1 MKNSFIKAWSIG
13 ASILIA
19 VFTIWFVLLQA
30 KVFSQSVVFL
40 LWISPMIAAFVS
52 AYLSPS
58 HKILLG
64 TSMAVPSAL
73 LAVALNSA
81 DQFLGSAVDFPGLKG
96 GFILFILVLISA
108 ALISVPG
115 SVAAY
120 ALTKKD
126 RQITS

>member
-1 MKNSFIKAWSIG
+1 MKHSLFKAWLIG
-13 ASILIA
+13 AGILA
-19 VFTIWFVLLQA
+19 VIFAIWFVLLQA
-30 KVFSQSVVFL
+30 NVFSQSFVIV

-52 AYLSPS
+52 ANLSPS

-64 TSMAVPSAL
+64 TSMAIPSAL

-81 DQFLGSAVDFPGLKG
+81 NQFSGAAVDFPGLKG

-126 RQITS
+126 R

>member
-1 MKNSFIKAWSIG
+1 MNLSMFKAWSIG
-13 ASILIA
+13 ASILIT

-30 KVFSQSVVFL
+30 KVFSQSAVFL

-52 AYLSPS
+52 AYLAPS
-58 HKILLG
+58 HKLLLG
-64 TSMAVPSAL
+64 TSMAIPSAL
-73 LAVALNSA
+73 LAITLNSA
-81 DQFLGSAVDFPGLKG
+81 GQFFGAAVDFPGLKG
-96 GFILFILVLISA
+96 GIILFILVLISA

-126 RQITS
+126 R

>member
-1 MKNSFIKAWSIG
+1 MNLSMFKAWSIG
-13 ASILIA
+13 ASFLIT

-30 KVFSQSVVFL
+30 KVFSQSAVFL

-52 AYLSPS
+52 AYLAPS
-58 HKILLG
+58 HKLLLG
-64 TSMAVPSAL
+64 TSMAIPSAL
-73 LAVALNSA
+73 LAITLNSA
-81 DQFLGSAVDFPGLKG
+81 GQFFGAAVDFPGLKG
-96 GFILFILVLISA
+96 GIILFILVLISA

-126 RQITS
+126 R

>member
-1 MKNSFIKAWSIG
+1 MFKAWSIG
-13 ASILIA
+13 AAILIV
-19 VFTIWFVLLQA
+19 VFSIWFALLQA
-30 KVFSQSVVFL
+30 KVFSQSAFVL
-40 LWISPMIAAFVS
+40 LWTSPMIAAFVS
-52 AYLSPS
+52 AYLAPS
-58 HKILLG
+58 HKVLLG
-64 TSMAVPSAL
+64 TSMAIPSAL
-73 LAVALNSA
+73 LATTLNSA
-81 DQFLGSAVDFPGLKG
+81 GQFFGAAVDFPGLKG